1 MKILTHNPA
10 FAQVERVFLI
20 HHSMHFDRIIL
31 RYSLSYPEQHRMSL
45 NARGIALS
53 RRISTGGVHTRT

>member
-20 HHSMHFDRIIL
+20 YHSTHFDRIIPI
-31 RYSLSYPEQHRMSL
+31 YSLSYPEQHKMSL
-45 NARGIALS
+45 KVRGIALS